1 MVVTPFVANVATWLE
16 KVLEGT
22 IREARESETPVS
34 TDRLEGHVL
43 LARFGRVGRTLT
55 EMLERQ
61 SIGHLAV
68 DADPTTVHQA
78 REAGRPIFFG
88 DASPR

>member
-1 MVVTPFVANVATWLE
+1 MVVTALVANVATRLA

-22 IREARESETPVS
+22 IGAAHASETPVS

-43 LARFGRVGRTLT
+43 LAGFGRVGPTLA

-88 DASPR
+88 DASYR